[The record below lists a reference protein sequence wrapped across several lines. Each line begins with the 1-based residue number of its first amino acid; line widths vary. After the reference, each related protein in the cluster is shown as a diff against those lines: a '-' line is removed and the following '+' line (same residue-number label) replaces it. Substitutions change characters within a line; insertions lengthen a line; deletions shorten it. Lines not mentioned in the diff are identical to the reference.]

1 MNILSS
7 LLNFIGSRI
16 QNDGGREADI
26 TVPANSYVDVPVT
39 FNRTFTTAPNVVVS
53 FESASTAGAMGGL
66 SCGAINITQ
75 TGFTIRA
82 FNNTSSQRAPAVQW
96 IAVVGG

>member
-1 MNILSS
+1 MNALSS

-16 QNDGGREADI
+16 QNDGGRVASV
-26 TVPANSYVDVPVT
+26 TVPANNYVDVPVT
-39 FNRTFTTAPNVVVS
+39 FNRTFTTVPNVVVS

-66 SCGAINITQ
+66 SCGAISITK
-75 TGFTIRA
+75 TGFTVRA
-82 FNNTSSQRAPAVQW
+82 FNNTPTQRAPAVQW